1 MPQNEYRSHAPPGN
15 FYGNEAAVGM
25 GTSFEEEGP
34 HEKSKNSKVSV
45 DIHQYQKDK
54 FDQAVN
60 DRQFQQT
67 QNHDE
72 IFMCYDWDENRQRDD

>member
-1 MPQNEYRSHAPPGN
+1 MPPGN
-15 FYGNEAAVGM
+15 FYGNEQ
-25 GTSFEEEGP
+25 TSFDEEGP

-60 DRQFQQT
+60 DRQF
-67 QNHDE
+67 
-72 IFMCYDWDENRQRDD
+72 

>member
-1 MPQNEYRSHAPPGN
+1 MHMPPGN
-15 FYGNEAAVGM
+15 FYGNEAVGN
-25 GTSFEEEGP
+25 SFEEEGP

-60 DRQFQQT
+60 DRQ
-67 QNHDE
+67 
-72 IFMCYDWDENRQRDD
+72 Y